1 MELLIGNRAML
12 WLGLLILLLVIE
24 IATLQLTTI
33 WFAGGALAAFIATEL
48 GANATVQWAVFLI
61 LSFALLILTRPVAMR
76 YLNKG
81 HVKTNADSLVGRT
94 AVVSKEINNLAQTGE
109 VMISDVSWTARTRE
123 SGCVIPVGGRVKICA
138 IEGVKLLVEGV
149 KEAK

>member
-61 LSFALLILTRPVAMR
+61 LSFALLILPRPVAMR
-76 YLNKG
+76 
-81 HVKTNADSLVGRT
+81 
-94 AVVSKEINNLAQTGE
+94 
-109 VMISDVSWTARTRE
+109 
-123 SGCVIPVGGRVKICA
+123 
-138 IEGVKLLVEGV
+138 
-149 KEAK
+149 